1 MIPSVSHLFWWETQ
15 VWHFMKP
22 LWGDSLWYIYAL
34 NMNMG
39 NYKSIWGL
47 GVYYILP
54 LQIVYTYVVISVF
67 LLSGL
72 QLTLLG
78 VRRHF
83 LHEGDEVEQKFCVV
97 AWQLQVIAIF
107 PKKKKKEDWLNLP
120 DAWHPQAN
128 HAASQQWRHARGVVL
143 GYSDGELNA
152 KFRHDSSV
160 TMKRI
165 QCNTLPHRQA
175 NIQNKHSWTRCGVMT
190 TKCDSTQGYLGA
202 MNICPSDSKLFGSS
216 DSKSAT
222 ERGKI
227 IQEGG

>member
-1 MIPSVSHLFWWETQ
+1 MLLFQCFCWVDSNWHCLESGVTFSMRAMKLSRNSVLLLDNSR
-15 VWHFMKP
+15 
-22 LWGDSLWYIYAL
+22 SLQYSL
-34 NMNMG
+34 
-39 NYKSIWGL
+39 
-47 GVYYILP
+47 
-54 LQIVYTYVVISVF
+54 
-67 LLSGL
+67 
-72 QLTLLG
+72 
-78 VRRHF
+78 R
-83 LHEGDEVEQKFCVV
+83 
-97 AWQLQVIAIF
+97 
-107 PKKKKKEDWLNLP
+107 KKKKEDWLNLP